1 MKRLIA
7 VGFCC
12 VVCGCSSLP
21 VAPSVSQESTE
32 RQFIVSSQLHV
43 GLSRDEV
50 SGLLGKEVVTGY
62 ALADEITEQY
72 KPITVPNPQRSEMI
86 KKNGKIYMVDYY
98 LAGIK
103 VADDKISDDE
113 LLPVVFESD
122 RLVGSGWDFFN
133 KHFKGL

>member
-21 VAPSVSQESTE
+21 VVPSISQEPAE

-43 GLSRDEV
+43 GLSRAEV
-50 SGLLGKEVVTGY
+50 RGLLGKEVVTGY
-62 ALADEITEQY
+62 ALVDEVTEQY
-72 KPITVPNPQRSEMI
+72 KPITLANPQRSEII
-86 KKNGKIYMVDYY
+86 KKNGKTYTVDYY

-103 VADDKISDDE
+103 VADDKITDNE

-122 RLVGSGWDFFN
+122 
-133 KHFKGL
+133 H